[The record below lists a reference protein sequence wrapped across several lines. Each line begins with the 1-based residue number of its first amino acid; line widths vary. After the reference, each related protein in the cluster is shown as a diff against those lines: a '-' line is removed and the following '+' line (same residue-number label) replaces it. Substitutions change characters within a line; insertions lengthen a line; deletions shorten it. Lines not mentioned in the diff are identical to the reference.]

1 MSLQHQIG
9 QQVTS
14 QAADSIRATQREL
27 VEVLGPLL
35 RDSSQLAAYGVND
48 TVTARRNQF
57 LKNAMRNEPG
67 HVTRNAMRRQRP
79 NEGMIFGNGLTNITN
94 NQPNLVIPT
103 NENVTYI
110 VAHSEGEAGTNNDQD
125 FPSE

>member
-67 HVTRNAMRRQRP
+67 HVTRNAMRRQQP
-79 NEGMIFGNGLTNITN
+79 LEGMIFGNGLTNLTN
-94 NQPNLVIPT
+94 NQPIMVIPT
-103 NENVTYI
+103 SEDVTDI
-110 VAHSEGEAGTNNDQD
+110 VAHSEGEAGITNKED
-125 FPSE
+125 FHSE